1 MHLPR
6 IIITDWRVNMR
17 RFIVVLI
24 LSLTFVLAGCDTID
38 TVLGLDIEDVRLDES
53 TLEPYYQL
61 DDFDIGTIKLI
72 VDRVDGTQE
81 IRPLTLTMFSR
92 EDRTK
97 LSANGIH
104 TVTARFRGFE
114 VEFEIRISSRTVF

>member
-1 MHLPR
+1 M
-6 IIITDWRVNMR
+6 DWRVRMR
-17 RFIVVLI
+17 YI
-24 LSLTFVLAGCDTID
+24 LVILLLSTTLALAGCDTID

-92 EDRTK
+92 EDRAK
-97 LSANGIH
+97 LSTNGIH

-114 VEFEIRISSRTVF
+114 VELEIRISSRTVF